1 MARPPRIRSTV
12 TGMMLVIG
20 ALALLAAVA
29 LAGLTNKL
37 QRIGTATSAAVESV
51 RLGHEVQIE
60 LMLHERVDDE
70 LVRTDIV
77 ADLHRRLVQ
86 AHDHVSSTVE
96 HDLLAQAEASID
108 EYLAAEAA
116 GLDEAQLSEVRAAA
130 HADLREF
137 VDLNVH
143 ESRAARALAARWDTI
158 ADVLAIA
165 LILANL
171 TAGGWLMWW
180 MRARAIAPLLE
191 LTDTV
196 ERFGRGDKDARAD
209 ESGPLEL
216 REVAARF
223 NRMADALASQRSAQ
237 MAHLA
242 AVAHDLRNPLW
253 ALQLSLD
260 AARASEPTD
269 EARARRGLEGTQR
282 QVDRLGRMIDD
293 LLDASNIE
301 AGHLELRR
309 GMHDVGEIVRELG
322 EQFAGTS
329 AKHRIDWSVPQEP
342 VVAVVDPMRVGQ
354 VVTNLLTNAIK
365 YSPAGGAVRLELRRE
380 GEVAVISVADDG
392 LGIDAVDLPDVFEPF
407 RRLVPGKR
415 SGAGSGLGLF
425 VVRRIVEAHGGE
437 IDVESAPGH
446 GSKFRVRLP
455 LLQSGITRD
464 EDVVRAG
471 GD

>member
-1 MARPPRIRSTV
+1 
-12 TGMMLVIG
+12 MLVIG
-20 ALALLAAVA
+20 ALALFAAVA

-60 LMLHERVDDE
+60 LMLDERVEDE
-70 LVRTDIV
+70 LVRTDIE
-77 ADLHRRLVQ
+77 ADLQRRLVQ
-86 AHDHVSSTVE
+86 AHEHVSSTVE
-96 HDLLAQAEASID
+96 RDLLAQAESSID

-116 GLDEAQLSEVRAAA
+116 GIDEPRLSEVRAAA

-143 ESRAARALAARWDTI
+143 ESRAASDLAARWNTI

-216 REVAARF
+216 SEVAARF
-223 NRMADALASQRSAQ
+223 NQMADALASQRSAQ

-269 EARARRGLEGTQR
+269 EARTRRGLDAAQR

-329 AKHRIDWSVPQEP
+329 AKHRIEWCVPQEP

-354 VVTNLLTNAIK
+354 VVTNLLTNAVK

-380 GEVAVISVADDG
+380 GEAAVISVADDG

-407 RRLVPGKR
+407 HRLVSGKR

-425 VVRRIVEAHGGE
+425 VVRRIVQAHGGE

-471 GD
+471 GE